1 MDTNV
6 YHQARQ
12 ADPFSPELSPALWLL
27 PKGPS
32 PKEAI
37 QLTETLDYSV
47 NDRPALASRQTSRLV
62 SPNCC
67 ACCRRE
73 NLKGW
78 GARTR

>member
-32 PKEAI
+32 PKEAF
-37 QLTETLDYSV
+37 QLTE
-47 NDRPALASRQTSRLV
+47 NP
-62 SPNCC
+62 
-67 ACCRRE
+67 
-73 NLKGW
+73 GF
-78 GARTR
+78 